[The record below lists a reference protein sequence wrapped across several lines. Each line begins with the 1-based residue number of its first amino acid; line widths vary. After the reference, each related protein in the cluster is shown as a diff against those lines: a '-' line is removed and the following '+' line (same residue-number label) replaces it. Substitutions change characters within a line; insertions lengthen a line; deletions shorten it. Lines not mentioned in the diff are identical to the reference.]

1 MTRDR
6 ELVTTVHLRA
16 ERSLARDHLI
26 GHSGNFLVAWIPG

>member
-6 ELVTTVHLRA
+6 LPIATVHLRA

-26 GHSGNFLVAWIPG
+26 GHSGNFLVAWIAG